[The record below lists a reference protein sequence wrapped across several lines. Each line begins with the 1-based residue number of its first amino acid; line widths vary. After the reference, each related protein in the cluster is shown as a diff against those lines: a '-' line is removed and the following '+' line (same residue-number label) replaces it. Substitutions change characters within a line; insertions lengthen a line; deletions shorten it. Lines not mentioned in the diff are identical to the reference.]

1 MMGKQLDFFDKV
13 SCSFSG
19 EDLRER
25 SFPEAKVR
33 NQDILEVA
41 GYQVLLDSTVQAIPL
56 AFFFFLTT

>member
-19 EDLRER
+19 EGLKER
-25 SFPEAKVR
+25 PFPEAKVR
-33 NQDILEVA
+33 NQDLLEVA

-56 AFFFFLTT
+56 ALVFFFF